1 MIMNKHYLITMLL
14 GLFLM
19 LSLQNVQAQ
28 NIRLLEV
35 NPATDEITLKNFGSS
50 AQNVGSWWV
59 CSLFVYQQISNLN
72 ITNGNMMMMP
82 NDEITFTGFSLND
95 SSSDLGLYNSSSFGS
110 STAMQD
116 FVQWG
121 AGGQGRENVAVAKG
135 IWSAGDFLSSAGPFA
150 YQGDGTENGL
160 GFWTTLSL
168 DEFLDASQIVLYPN
182 PTQSIITLE
191 NLSQHDITGIEV
203 FDTFGRRVNTF
214 NNLDIVDK
222 TQLDLSA
229 LTSGMY
235 LFKVFDDA
243 NRFVTQKVIIK

>member
-1 MIMNKHYLITMLL
+1 MKKHYLFTMIL
-14 GLFLM
+14 GLILM
-19 LSLQNVQAQ
+19 LTTQNAQAQ

-59 CSLFVYQQISNLN
+59 CSLFVYQQINNLN
-72 ITNGNMMMMP
+72 ITSGNMMMMP
-82 NDEITFTGFSLND
+82 NDEITLTGFSLND
-95 SSSDLGLYNSSSFGS
+95 SSSDLGLYNSSSFSS

-135 IWSAGDFLSSAGPFA
+135 IWTAGDFLSSTGPFV
-150 YQGDGTENGL
+150 YQGDGTQNGL

-168 DEFLDASQIVLYPN
+168 DEFLNASQIVLYPN
-182 PTQSIITLE
+182 PTESIITLE
-191 NLSQHDITGIEV
+191 NLSQHDISGIEV
-203 FDTFGRRVNTF
+203 FDTFGRKIDTF
-214 NNLDIVDK
+214 SNLNIVDK
-222 TQLDLSA
+222 TQLDLSG

-235 LFKVFDDA
+235 IFKVFDE
-243 NRFVTQKVIIK
+243 NQSFTTQKIIIK